1 MAKCS
6 NYKQEIVNLHMY
18 WIIHS
23 PNLILPICK
32 EMLRDTF
39 QVYTKFLKLIIQ
51 TYSTSS
57 NVVIG
62 VNIMHNENL

>member
-51 TYSTSS
+51 TYS
-57 NVVIG
+57 
-62 VNIMHNENL
+62 